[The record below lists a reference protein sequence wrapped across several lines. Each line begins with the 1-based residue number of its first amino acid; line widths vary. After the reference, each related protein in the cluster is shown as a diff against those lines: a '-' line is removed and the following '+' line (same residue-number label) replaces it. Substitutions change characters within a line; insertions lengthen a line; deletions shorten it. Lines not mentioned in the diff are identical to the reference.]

1 MWEPFI
7 KYTFFHNL
15 IKKQY
20 NTMTDIIVYVF
31 DGFVLYSLR
40 FFLHLSKHLQSIVIK
55 KKNGFDIFSQSYCK
69 NISVSEIRKL

>member
-1 MWEPFI
+1 MA
-7 KYTFFHNL
+7 
-15 IKKQY
+15 
-20 NTMTDIIVYVF
+20 DIIVYVF